1 MTPTAVNHETSA
13 EVISLPRAILWLTA
27 LGCTTVALAA
37 LGAVHVLPADTSWSE
52 LPTWVATSE
61 PHEPVMAV
69 VWLVALGSS
78 VHLFVSSLLVAAEC
92 AGSPSLRHRS
102 GLAARL
108 LVPAALRVTLRVA
121 LSRSLVVGLAVSPPA
136 VALVD
141 MQQQPV
147 ALSDPATKPPTIR
160 MLDTVRAANAEGP
173 TIRWVGGD
181 DTPPTHDDRPPHPM
195 DRHLPPGP
203 ETRNDAGA
211 GVDTRVVVQR
221 GDHAWSIAETALA
234 RHLGRTP
241 SEQETTGYWRRLLR
255 HNHHRLADPNN
266 PDLLHVGQHLA
277 LPPPDVAKGRPS
289 N

>member
-1 MTPTAVNHETSA
+1 MTPIAVNHETSA

-136 VALVD
+136 VALVN

-147 ALSDPATKPPTIR
+147 ALSDPATTPPTIR

-181 DTPPTHDDRPPHPM
+181 GAGPTRDDRVPQPT
-195 DRHLPPGP
+195 DRHLTPDPQ
-203 ETRNDAGA
+203 TRIDA
-211 GVDTRVVVQR
+211 GVDTLVVVER
-221 GDHAWSIAETALA
+221 GDHAWSIAEAALA

-255 HNHHRLADPNN
+255 HNHHRLVDPNN
-266 PDLLHVGQHLA
+266 PDLLHVGQRLA
-277 LPPPDVAKGRPS
+277 LPPPDVAKDRPS